1 MSIMAM
7 LITGNMIPLFEGYG
21 MLGDSILRRKY
32 LIILKKIG
40 LMAGSWEAIVQIF
53 LGFWKKEYQKKSNLS
68 QDTMLLSKDGKT

>member
-7 LITGNMIPLFEGYG
+7 LIIGNMIPLFEGYG

-40 LMAGSWEAIVQIF
+40 LMAGSWEDIVQIF
-53 LGFWKKEYQKKSNLS
+53 LGF
-68 QDTMLLSKDGKT
+68 